1 MTFHSPQN
9 ANANLEQIE
18 KLLEGGLPK
27 PKPADPAPVP
37 VPAAALLPWQM
48 PGQGFGP
55 LHLAGQYNVG
65 PMIMVGRQHRRG
77 RFMAL
82 AQQHMHMPIPMPG
95 PGPMVQHI
103 GMGNHMPPPAA
114 PLQIPMQMPMP
125 LPAAPIAPV
134 DNFAPRGTRKRTR
147 LRYDLQL

>member
-27 PKPADPAPVP
+27 PKPTVP
-37 VPAAALLPWQM
+37 VPAAAAALLPWQM
-48 PGQGFGP
+48 PGQGFVP
-55 LHLAGQYNVG
+55 PQPYPPHLAGQYQVG

-77 RFMAL
+77 RIMAH
-82 AQQHMHMPIPMPG
+82 AQQHMPG
-95 PGPMVQHI
+95 QHI

-114 PLQIPMQMPMP
+114 PLQIPMPMPMPMP

-134 DNFAPRGTRKRTR
+134 DNFAPRGTRKRSR